1 MNYHCV
7 NQKIL
12 ARETI
17 HEALEKLPANF
28 IQTHKFFIVNKE
40 NILSFTSNEL
50 TIGKEKIPISETYK
64 NEVLKRV
71 ENNANL

>member
-17 HEALEKLPANF
+17 QEALEKLPDNF
-28 IQTHKFFIVNKE
+28 IQTHKSYFVNLD
-40 NILSFTSNEL
+40 IIMSYTSNEL

-64 NEVLKRV
+64 NEVLKTL
-71 ENNANL
+71 ENNASR